1 MLHARP
7 TTIRSH
13 NAGVDTE
20 FDHLV
25 TERLVIRRFTAADA
39 RAFARYRSMP
49 EVARYQSWEAPYSI
63 ERAKA
68 FVEWM
73 ASHHPDEPG
82 EWYQLA
88 VATRDDPTT
97 LIGDCAFM
105 ARAAEPVIVDIGYT
119 FDPACQGRGYATEAA
134 GELVRYLFADRG
146 KHKVTAD
153 CDTRNE
159 GSWRLLERLG
169 FTREA
174 WFKAADRDG
183 DGWADAYV
191 YGLLADEW
199 SERSTVNANPSNRT
213 GSTT

>member
-1 MLHARP
+1 MVPARGRDPRRPDHADRRLCVPGPGGGAARSP
-7 TTIRSH
+7 TS
-13 NAGVDTE
+13 
-20 FDHLV
+20 
-25 TERLVIRRFTAADA
+25 
-39 RAFARYRSMP
+39 
-49 EVARYQSWEAPYSI
+49 
-63 ERAKA
+63 
-68 FVEWM
+68 
-73 ASHHPDEPG
+73 
-82 EWYQLA
+82 
-88 VATRDDPTT
+88 ATR
-97 LIGDCAFM
+97 
-105 ARAAEPVIVDIGYT
+105 
-119 FDPACQGRGYATEAA
+119 FDPASQGRGYATEAV
-134 GELVRYLFADRG
+134 GELVRYLFEDRG

-174 WFKAADRDG
+174 EFKAAYREG